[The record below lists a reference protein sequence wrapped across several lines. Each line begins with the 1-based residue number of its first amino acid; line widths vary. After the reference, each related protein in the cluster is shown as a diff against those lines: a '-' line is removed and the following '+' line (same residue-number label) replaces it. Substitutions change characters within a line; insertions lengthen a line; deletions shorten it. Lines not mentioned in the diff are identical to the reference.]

1 MMTGSAL
8 IKPWKRTPE
17 LCLHWLIL
25 GGEVGVCVQTRLT
38 IIEEDQQKDPETS
51 RGDVLIFPDM
61 VKYK

>member
-1 MMTGSAL
+1 MEKNPRTLPAL
-8 IKPWKRTPE
+8 A
-17 LCLHWLIL
+17 HVG

-38 IIEEDQQKDPETS
+38 IIEEDEQKDPETS

>member
-1 MMTGSAL
+1 MTGSAL

-17 LCLHWLIL
+17 LCSYW
-25 GGEVGVCVQTRLT
+25 GGEVGVSVQTRLT

-51 RGDVLIFPDM
+51 RGDVLMFPDM